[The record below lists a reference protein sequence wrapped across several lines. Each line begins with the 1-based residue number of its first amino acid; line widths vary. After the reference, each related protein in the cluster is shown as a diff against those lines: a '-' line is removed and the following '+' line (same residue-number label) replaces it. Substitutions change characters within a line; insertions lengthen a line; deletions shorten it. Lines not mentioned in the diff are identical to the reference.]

1 MLEAS
6 GTRATFTYCHLL
18 HTGCVHRGYN
28 IGVRLVEDYLARM
41 PSQQRCHDMRE
52 TAQAISKVPVWMY
65 YALIEMCI
73 ECGSCMCTQ

>member
-6 GTRATFTYCHLL
+6 DTSATVTYCHLL
-18 HTGCVHRGYN
+18 NTGCVRRGYN

-52 TAQAISKVPVWMY
+52 TAQAISKVPVWVYCAM
-65 YALIEMCI
+65 LCI
-73 ECGSCMCTQ
+73 NINVH